1 MGVFQLEQW
10 YHSHQ
15 FVDSDLELLGSD
27 TLVLVVGTGDR
38 RGDGVEPGR
47 VDGVGELRPLPIAT
61 CCQVLNLELVSP
73 LQHLNDGGLSA

>member
-38 RGDGVEPGR
+38 CGDAVEPGR
-47 VDGVGELRPLPIAT
+47 DDDVGELRPLPT